1 MQPRA
6 LELLWCFLHHQCNNA
21 QLLWQREI
29 HVLPAC
35 CTFPAAER
43 VPKDLLQFYQRLL
56 ASQPARRLNPK
67 QLLEAGVLRNRLAE
81 ATSFLENLSIKETME
96 KVDNRKTD
104 STYIQYVQM
113 KTLCLCPR
121 HLSHNHA
128 AVIHIPLRPV
138 NARTLFFMCH

>member
-1 MQPRA
+1 MPS
-6 LELLWCFLHHQCNNA
+6 F
-21 QLLWQREI
+21 LWQREI

-104 STYIQYVQM
+104 STYIQYVRM
-113 KTLCLCPR
+113 KPCACAQDT
-121 HLSHNHA
+121 SHT
-128 AVIHIPLRPV
+128 IMQQSFTFR
-138 NARTLFFMCH
+138 CGQ